1 MPFIAAS
8 TPQAMRAALA
18 SRLLAGPTGS
28 TASLLIRAA
37 GSTPRTVRLMRTTG
51 TKPAAPPQAW
61 RALAGNVGYIDLEH
75 LARNEAG
82 RALAELVDTKAIVFD
97 LRGSQGAGA
106 AWLLA
111 PYLAR
116 SNEPFRVA
124 KLRRP
129 SYQGP
134 PKTSA
139 LEVTWLSLDDAQ
151 RPAAQGR
158 YTGRVVVLIDE
169 RTAGLTEH
177 AALLLKAAA
186 SATFVGAPTNGT
198 NGDTTAL
205 QLPGGIAL
213 RFSAHDV
220 RHPDGTKLQRVGLQ
234 PDVVALPTIR
244 GLRNARDEVLEKA
257 LDIARR

>member
-1 MPFIAAS
+1 
-8 TPQAMRAALA
+8 
-18 SRLLAGPTGS
+18 
-28 TASLLIRAA
+28 
-37 GSTPRTVRLMRTTG
+37 
-51 TKPAAPPQAW
+51 
-61 RALAGNVGYIDLEH
+61 
-75 LARNEAG
+75 
-82 RALAELVDTKAIVFD
+82 
-97 LRGSQGAGA
+97 
-106 AWLLA
+106 
-111 PYLAR
+111 
-116 SNEPFRVA
+116 
-124 KLRRP
+124 
-129 SYQGP
+129 
-134 PKTSA
+134 
-139 LEVTWLSLDDAQ
+139 LDDAQ